1 MTWTRRERVLLAA
14 SLVSTALLVGTLLY
28 SSSNTSPQQSNSVNV
43 KVSYQGAWSLT
54 WVGYEGGPD
63 HPTSGGSL
71 VGYGNQSL
79 TATVFSNSNRYG
91 VSICAWA
98 GKLDNSNRTLT
109 LGIYSIPTA
118 LAVGGQQETAAPL
131 GIVKVCGRA
140 VP

>member
-14 SLVSTALLVGTLLY
+14 SVVFATLLVGALLY
-28 SSSNTSPQQSNSVNV
+28 NSSNASPQEFNRVNINV
-43 KVSYQGAWSLT
+43 NYQGAWSLT
-54 WVGYEGGPD
+54 WVGYQGTPD
-63 HPTSGGSL
+63 NPTSGGSL

-79 TATVFSNSNRYG
+79 TASVLSSSNRYG

-98 GKLDNSNRTLT
+98 GKLDNSTRTLT

-118 LAVGGQQETAAPL
+118 LAVGGQQDTAAPL